1 MQLYCVQKYELY
13 DLISSMPRCF
23 WASQVDVSGGEGFVG
38 AGGGQG
44 RLLGVVL
51 PFSLLGVGA
60 SLAGSWTCHRLSFW
74 AWFWPF
80 PCLACSQ
87 ASGFPNPSDFT
98 LSPQGERS

>member
-1 MQLYCVQKYELY
+1 M
-13 DLISSMPRCF
+13 ISSMPRCF
-23 WASQVDVSGGEGFVG
+23 WASQVDVSGGEGFVR
-38 AGGGQG
+38 AGGGQR

-51 PFSLLGVGA
+51 PFSLLGVCA
-60 SLAGSWTCHRLSFW
+60 SLAGSWTCPRFYLW

-87 ASGFPNPSDFT
+87 ALGLPNPWDFT